1 MKLGFKIGFFHLLM
15 AQQLQQYEFSSCTNW
30 FFFGGGEGGG
40 GVLLW
45 PPILTCTGRVLD
57 LSTDPRGT
65 WGDLLRSV
73 PFIMGG
79 HLNMD
84 FFQVVFA
91 QVFDT
96 NPKSICLMMIHK
108 HSGRAP
114 RPFQH
119 LLLAMSA
126 LEMSGHDTKRLSW
139 FFWSKSF
146 QILCVKYINKTY
158 YNAYFYFSDYCAASK
173 SGKMGTVRPCQ
184 NHVWT
189 SRN

>member
-1 MKLGFKIGFFHLLM
+1 MPKWSQM
-15 AQQLQQYEFSSCTNW
+15 VPNSSEKVPNGPQTVHMVPNYLKW
-30 FFFGGGEGGG
+30 SQIFRKGPKWSHIWEY
-40 GVLLW
+40 LK
-45 PPILTCTGRVLD
+45 PIR
-57 LSTDPRGT
+57 
-65 WGDLLRSV
+65 GDLLRSV

-146 QILCVKYINKTY
+146 QNEILCVKYINKTY

-173 SGKMGTVRPCQ
+173 SGKMGTVHPCQ

>member
-1 MKLGFKIGFFHLLM
+1 MYRWRYF
-15 AQQLQQYEFSSCTNW
+15 W
-30 FFFGGGEGGG
+30 
-40 GVLLW
+40 VLEVALW
-45 PPILTCTGRVLD
+45 NENFYSGWVWTFTLTENR
-57 LSTDPRGT
+57 
-65 WGDLLRSV
+65 GDLLRSV

>member
-1 MKLGFKIGFFHLLM
+1 MEPLFKPYFNK
-15 AQQLQQYEFSSCTNW
+15 FSFQMFRNSSN
-30 FFFGGGEGGG
+30 
-40 GVLLW
+40 
-45 PPILTCTGRVLD
+45 LTR
-57 LSTDPRGT
+57 
-65 WGDLLRSV
+65 GDLLRSV

>member
-1 MKLGFKIGFFHLLM
+1 MDGKG
-15 AQQLQQYEFSSCTNW
+15 
-30 FFFGGGEGGG
+30 
-40 GVLLW
+40 
-45 PPILTCTGRVLD
+45 
-57 LSTDPRGT
+57 STDFQGLSLLQGVPRHWG
-65 WGDLLRSV
+65 GDLLRSV

-139 FFWSKSF
+139 FF
-146 QILCVKYINKTY
+146 
-158 YNAYFYFSDYCAASK
+158 
-173 SGKMGTVRPCQ
+173 
-184 NHVWT
+184 
-189 SRN
+189 

>member
-1 MKLGFKIGFFHLLM
+1 LLNWYLRSGSKHLWVHC
-15 AQQLQQYEFSSCTNW
+15 SII
-30 FFFGGGEGGG
+30 
-40 GVLLW
+40 LLFTTLDYRVHYST
-45 PPILTCTGRVLD
+45 ILYSHSTTG
-57 LSTDPRGT
+57 
-65 WGDLLRSV
+65 GDLLRSV

>member
-1 MKLGFKIGFFHLLM
+1 MTRPMVFEIPITEMRK
-15 AQQLQQYEFSSCTNW
+15 AAA
-30 FFFGGGEGGG
+30 EG
-40 GVLLW
+40 
-45 PPILTCTGRVLD
+45 
-57 LSTDPRGT
+57 STPG
-65 WGDLLRSV
+65 GDLLRSV

-139 FFWSKSF
+139 FF
-146 QILCVKYINKTY
+146 
-158 YNAYFYFSDYCAASK
+158 
-173 SGKMGTVRPCQ
+173 
-184 NHVWT
+184 
-189 SRN
+189 

>member
-1 MKLGFKIGFFHLLM
+1 MEKCAIMSFYIWC
-15 AQQLQQYEFSSCTNW
+15 QLATTLARDFSAGWVQTW
-30 FFFGGGEGGG
+30 FTSPNYSAPMLF
-40 GVLLW
+40 
-45 PPILTCTGRVLD
+45 CR
-57 LSTDPRGT
+57 
-65 WGDLLRSV
+65 GDLLRSV

>member
-1 MKLGFKIGFFHLLM
+1 MIIMPSVGWWVM
-15 AQQLQQYEFSSCTNW
+15 
-30 FFFGGGEGGG
+30 
-40 GVLLW
+40 
-45 PPILTCTGRVLD
+45 R
-57 LSTDPRGT
+57 
-65 WGDLLRSV
+65 GDLLRSV

-139 FFWSKSF
+139 FF
-146 QILCVKYINKTY
+146 
-158 YNAYFYFSDYCAASK
+158 
-173 SGKMGTVRPCQ
+173 
-184 NHVWT
+184 
-189 SRN
+189 

>member
-1 MKLGFKIGFFHLLM
+1 MCPLPGANNNIAGSKVVRDGL
-15 AQQLQQYEFSSCTNW
+15 
-30 FFFGGGEGGG
+30 
-40 GVLLW
+40 
-45 PPILTCTGRVLD
+45 R
-57 LSTDPRGT
+57 
-65 WGDLLRSV
+65 GDLLRSV

-139 FFWSKSF
+139 FF
-146 QILCVKYINKTY
+146 
-158 YNAYFYFSDYCAASK
+158 
-173 SGKMGTVRPCQ
+173 
-184 NHVWT
+184 
-189 SRN
+189 

>member
-1 MKLGFKIGFFHLLM
+1 MSHCTKRYRSEEISPTIDRYWHPFAPSLTMHGLLKKSILQSHVKSRKITGNGQMPDFKLS
-15 AQQLQQYEFSSCTNW
+15 Y
-30 FFFGGGEGGG
+30 
-40 GVLLW
+40 
-45 PPILTCTGRVLD
+45 
-57 LSTDPRGT
+57 

-139 FFWSKSF
+139 FF
-146 QILCVKYINKTY
+146 
-158 YNAYFYFSDYCAASK
+158 
-173 SGKMGTVRPCQ
+173 
-184 NHVWT
+184 
-189 SRN
+189 